1 MVASR
6 RIKVSITV
14 DPELL
19 RTVDRAVEDNSEMD
33 RSKIFDAALRLWT
46 AEMQDRAIEE
56 QLSAPQSEEEQEER
70 KAWKEIQ
77 AASARRLFWP
87 DAER

>member
-1 MVASR
+1 MAVQR
-6 RIKVSITV
+6 RVKVSVTL

-19 RTVDRAVEDNSEMD
+19 RTVDRAVEDNPDLD

-46 AEMQDRAIEE
+46 GQMQDQAMEE
-56 QLSAPQSEEEQEER
+56 QFAGPVSNEER
-70 KAWKEIQ
+70 LEREAWKQIQ
-77 AASARRLFWP
+77 IASARRLFWP